1 MGVESGKNKNI
12 LQTLENST
20 NSPSTKDQENLKID
34 YKINFDKLKEDEE
47 KEKNIKDDSE
57 DSISPEPFDFDLE
70 YDSSLI
76 FEKTKSNVKNI
87 KKYPYCSIG
96 TVSVNFQDFVETF
109 EYACFLIDS
118 NVVVTLASNLD
129 NRSKGGKAI

>member
-20 NSPSTKDQENLKID
+20 NSPSTNDQENLKID

-57 DSISPEPFDFDLE
+57 DSISPDHLT
-70 YDSSLI
+70 LI
-76 FEKTKSNVKNI
+76 
-87 KKYPYCSIG
+87 
-96 TVSVNFQDFVETF
+96 
-109 EYACFLIDS
+109 
-118 NVVVTLASNLD
+118 
-129 NRSKGGKAI
+129 